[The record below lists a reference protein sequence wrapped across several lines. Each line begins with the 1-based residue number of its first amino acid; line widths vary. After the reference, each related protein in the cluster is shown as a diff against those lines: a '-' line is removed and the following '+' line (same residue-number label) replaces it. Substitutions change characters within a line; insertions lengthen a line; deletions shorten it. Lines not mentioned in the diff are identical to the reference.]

1 MNTNVL
7 GYEVFIE
14 NGILSIQLADGTF
27 RIIVLFNF
35 WLMGTGITLQLP

>member
-27 RIIVLFNF
+27 RNYSSI
-35 WLMGTGITLQLP
+35 